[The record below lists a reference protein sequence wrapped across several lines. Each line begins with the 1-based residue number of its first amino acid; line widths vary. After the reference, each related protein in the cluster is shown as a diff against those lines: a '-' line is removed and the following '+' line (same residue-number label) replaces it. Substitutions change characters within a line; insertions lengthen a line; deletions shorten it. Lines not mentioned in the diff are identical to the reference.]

1 MLPHQL
7 PACTHVAHKD
17 NPNTRQ
23 TLVSDNV
30 NVAHGE
36 RDKPQSQMKIEGETS
51 KMSRGMKKEDGK
63 LQTRQATRQGTSGQ
77 GTSSQATSPHRCR
90 PRKRCVKKAKDKLQN
105 TTAYQQQRINNSVS
119 TTAYQQGY
127 SPRTRSLCASTL
139 RRTPG
144 AVFTEDAGSGDG
156 ERSENPPSA
165 ACLGGWSCRC

>member
-119 TTAYQQGY
+119 TGILTKNAFSLREHLAQN
-127 SPRTRSLCASTL
+127 TRSAGHGIRGVV
-139 RRTPG
+139 RR
-144 AVFTEDAGSGDG
+144 G
-156 ERSENPPSA
+156 EF
-165 ACLGGWSCRC
+165 

>member
-1 MLPHQL
+1 MSDHCRRCSPTSFL
-7 PACTHVAHKD
+7 PAHMLR
-17 NPNTRQ
+17 TRTTQ
-23 TLVSDNV
+23 TPDRRLCQSQCRTWRERQASKPDENR
-30 NVAHGE
+30 G
-36 RDKPQSQMKIEGETS
+36 RDKQDVSRHEEGGWKATDKAS
-51 KMSRGMKKEDGK
+51 NSSRDVRSRHIKSSHVTTPLPATQKM
-63 LQTRQATRQGTSGQ
+63 RQKGQ
-77 GTSSQATSPHRCR
+77 GQ
-90 PRKRCVKKAKDKLQN
+90 
-105 TTAYQQQRINNSVS
+105 TTEHNSVS